1 MYQPDPATEKQHKYW
16 VYLCKGLKGMT
27 APEMGKLEERFMKKF
42 KIDRWS
48 DITKDQITGP
58 IDFVNQHWV
67 RGKKY
72 DDFITHLY
80 F

>member
-1 MYQPDPATEKQHKYW
+1 MYQSEMATEKQHKYW

-48 DITKDQITGP
+48 DITKDQITNP
-58 IDFVNQHWV
+58 IDYVKQHWS
-67 RGKKY
+67 RDCK
-72 DDFITHLY
+72 DTDFIKSLY
-80 F
+80 